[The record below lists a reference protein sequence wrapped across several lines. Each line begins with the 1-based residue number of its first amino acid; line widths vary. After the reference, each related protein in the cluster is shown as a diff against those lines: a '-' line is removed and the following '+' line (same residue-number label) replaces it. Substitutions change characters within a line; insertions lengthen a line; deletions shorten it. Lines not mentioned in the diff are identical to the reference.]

1 MNGHATARTPSSGAK
16 KHRFF
21 EPIALLLL
29 SAATVGT
36 AWCSYQAAAW
46 GAVAQGA
53 VNRANTASRNAV
65 THQLQSSQLAVLDVL
80 LFSQYVNARA
90 TSNEMLARFYS
101 DRFREEAKTAFET
114 WLQSR
119 PFENPDAAPHPFVT
133 NLYQP
138 RQLRAAEEAMADTVR
153 EFTAAGEA
161 GRTSRSYILVTVVLA
176 SALFCGGTASKFDQP
191 LSRRVVLVLG
201 LGAFVFATVR
211 LLALPVQF

>member
-1 MNGHATARTPSSGAK
+1 MIGPAPATTTSAGAK

-21 EPIALLLL
+21 EPLALILL
-29 SAATVGT
+29 SLATVGT

-46 GAVAQGA
+46 GAAAQGA
-53 VNRANTASRNAV
+53 VNRANAASRTAI

-90 TSNEMLARFYS
+90 ASNEPLARFYS
-101 DRFREEAKTAFET
+101 DRFRGEAKEAFEA
-114 WLQSR
+114 WLTTR
-119 PFENPDAAPHPFVT
+119 PFENPAALPHPFVT

-138 RQLRAAEEAMADTVR
+138 RLLLAAEAAQDETAR

-176 SALFCGGTASKFDQP
+176 SALFCGGTAAKFDQP

-201 LGAFVFATVR
+201 LAAFLFAAVR